1 MDAEQRIIA
10 NRFASIRMDSPVP
23 SLESASASSQEQP
36 VASNKRKAT
45 RDEEEEGEGSSNSS
59 YTYIR
64 DDAWIH
70 GREVDDKE
78 DEENPIQEDEKDTT
92 DPDFC
97 WACAMASFQD
107 KNPMATYWLERI
119 MPLFQIVDERYAVLT
134 IRDTYNRLVRPRM
147 DPKIKQRWTARN
159 IWKHMRF
166 HQTDVGQMLAHS
178 VRKVSR
184 IMEQAERE
192 LIVVKDNKK
201 TLNVDAAKVYFDGT
215 RLLHKLL
222 PSKKDGKR
230 SSNKLVFK

>member
-1 MDAEQRIIA
+1 MDPEQRMIA

-23 SLESASASSQEQP
+23 SLESASSSQEPDRP
-36 VASNKRKAT
+36 VANKRKAT
-45 RDEEEEGEGSSNSS
+45 HEEEEEGNNS
-59 YTYIR
+59 YTYMPS
-64 DDAWIH
+64 DEWIH
-70 GREVDDKE
+70 GRDVDEKE
-78 DEENPIQEDEKDTT
+78 DEENPILEDEKDTT

-107 KNPMATYWLERI
+107 KNPMATYWLEKI
-119 MPLFQIVDERYAVLT
+119 MPLFQLVDERYAVLT

-147 DPKIKQRWTARN
+147 DPAIKQRWTVRN

-166 HQTDVGQMLAHS
+166 HITETEKILSHS
-178 VRKVSR
+178 VRKVCR
-184 IMEQAERE
+184 IMEQAELE
-192 LIVVKDNKK
+192 MMVVKDNKK

-222 PSKKDGKR
+222 PSRKDGKR

>member
-1 MDAEQRIIA
+1 MDPEQRMIA

-23 SLESASASSQEQP
+23 SLESASSHEGSNERPQAS
-36 VASNKRKAT
+36 KRKAS
-45 RDEEEEGEGSSNSS
+45 EEEGNGDTS
-59 YTYIR
+59 YTYIL
-64 DDAWIH
+64 DDEWIH
-70 GREVDDKE
+70 GRDVDEKE
-78 DEENPIQEDEKDTT
+78 DEENPILEDEKDTT

-97 WACAMASFQD
+97 WACVMVSFRE

-119 MPLFQIVDERYAVLT
+119 MPLFQLVDERYAVLT
-134 IRDTYNRLVRPRM
+134 IRDTYNRLVRPKM
-147 DPKIKQRWTARN
+147 DPTIKQRWTLRN
-159 IWKHMRF
+159 IWKHLRF
-166 HQTDVGQMLAHS
+166 HQTDTEQMLAHS

-222 PSKKDGKR
+222 PSRKDGKR

>member
-1 MDAEQRIIA
+1 MNAEERMIA
-10 NRFASIRMDSPVP
+10 NRFARIGMDSPVP
-23 SLESASASSQEQP
+23 SLESASSQEDRP
-36 VASNKRKAT
+36 VAAPKRKAT
-45 RDEEEEGEGSSNSS
+45 YDEDGEEGEGSNNS

-64 DDAWIH
+64 DDEWIH
-70 GREVDDKE
+70 GKDVDERE
-78 DEENPIQEDEKDTT
+78 DEENPVQEDEKDTT

-97 WACAMASFQD
+97 WACVMASFRE
-107 KNPMATYWLERI
+107 KNPMATYWLEKI
-119 MPLFQIVDERYAVLT
+119 MPLFQLVDERYAVLT

-147 DPKIKQRWTARN
+147 DPKIKQRWTTRN
-159 IWKHMRF
+159 IWKHLRF
-166 HQTDVGQMLAHS
+166 HQTDTEQMLAHS

-192 LIVVKDNKK
+192 LIVIKDNKK

-222 PSKKDGKR
+222 PSRKDGKR